1 MLGLLGPLLAALSLK
16 ELPSLSGEP
25 ATVDKGINN
34 ILDGSG
40 TVTYNCDSIG
50 IGGMAGYGNSR
61 YRPPNGANN

>member
-1 MLGLLGPLLAALSLK
+1 MVFRKNFSLK

-40 TVTYNCDSIG
+40 TVTYNYDSIG